1 MQRSRS
7 RRSFPSRP
15 ASICRGHEINTPS
28 LLKKQATRV
37 TTKRRRESVV
47 FSGDSFIP
55 TLQRQ
60 EHSSASRLTTPYSLF
75 AELLHRHSPSNVHS
89 SASRSRARRPFST
102 NHSITLGLVYN
113 RRYQPAVFLSPENI
127 QGSPH
132 PLVPLPLAFD
142 IVLVYSTGQQ
152 WFHAQRQL
160 AATIHRALSSF
171 VGNVRA
177 TRNITYSI
185 THSGGRKMTVV
196 ENGVECP
203 WNYCAFVLAR
213 GNAGTRERARP
224 GA

>member
-1 MQRSRS
+1 MTGRCNDRSRS

-127 QGSPH
+127 QGSIP
-132 PLVPLPLAFD
+132 
-142 IVLVYSTGQQ
+142 
-152 WFHAQRQL
+152 
-160 AATIHRALSSF
+160 SSF
-171 VGNVRA
+171 GPFAFGLRHCSRLFYRA
-177 TRNITYSI
+177 TVISCTEA
-185 THSGGRKMTVV
+185 T
-196 ENGVECP
+196 
-203 WNYCAFVLAR
+203 R
-213 GNAGTRERARP
+213 GHNSPRTLVICRERARDT
-224 GA
+224 